1 MKNMTEMFKGVL
13 EGIVLEIISNK
24 ETYGYEITR
33 TLQELGFEEIVEG
46 TVYTIL
52 IRLEKKELVTVEKK
66 KSDLG
71 PMRKFYRLN
80 ERGEE
85 ERKEFWERWDF
96 FSGKLEELKENF
108 AKENKND

>member
-1 MKNMTEMFKGVL
+1 MMKNMTEMFKGVL
-13 EGIVLEIISNK
+13 EGIILEIISNK

-33 TLQELGFEEIVEG
+33 TLQELGFEDIVEG

-52 IRLEKKELVTVEKK
+52 IRLEKKELVTIEKK

-80 ERGEE
+80 EHGEN
-85 ERKEFWERWDF
+85 ERNDFWERWDF
-96 FSGKLEELKENF
+96 FSAKLEKLKKNFPKEN
-108 AKENKND
+108 